1 MVISWKRDWVLLNTS
16 DFGSTHQL
24 LLSVVSWNL
33 PWLFTTH
40 HGLKNIYFLT
50 KFPMTPLSN
59 ADSYMAS
66 VNCVSLCAE
75 AGRFGQVFSD
85 ILLLSWWCLQ
95 PVWCAI
101 FAFDMNDCNILPW
114 LLLNRFRS
122 NERPHSSWCTLFSL
136 QAFWHCHICSHCH

>member
-1 MVISWKRDWVLLNTS
+1 MNWKRDWVLLSTS

-50 KFPMTPLSN
+50 KFPMTPFQMQTLTWQ
-59 ADSYMAS
+59 
-66 VNCVSLCAE
+66 VFLKLCKSLCGGWLADLVRYS
-75 AGRFGQVFSD
+75 ATFCCYLDGASSLFD
-85 ILLLSWWCLQ
+85 IQFLHLAWRT
-95 PVWCAI
+95 AI
-101 FAFDMNDCNILPW
+101 YW